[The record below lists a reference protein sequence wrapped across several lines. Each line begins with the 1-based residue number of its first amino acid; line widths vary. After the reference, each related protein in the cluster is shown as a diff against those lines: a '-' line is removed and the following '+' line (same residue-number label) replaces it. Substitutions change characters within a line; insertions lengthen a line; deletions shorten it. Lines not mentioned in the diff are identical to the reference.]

1 MSYTIKNYDRESD
14 PHLSNLKYLS
24 KHLNRVSDELGDSI
38 SYCEEYGDVS
48 LIYTKKLK
56 GYQNEIEEL
65 RCEINDELFDKI
77 SRRIVKLL
85 HQKTNI

>member
-14 PHLSNLKYLS
+14 PHLSNIKYLS

-38 SYCEEYGDVS
+38 SFCKEYGDVS
-48 LIYTKKLK
+48 LIYTKKLER
-56 GYQNEIEEL
+56 YQNEIEEL

-77 SRRIVKLL
+77 K
-85 HQKTNI
+85 NI